1 MSRLPELTP
10 ETMTEAQ
17 RRVAEEIA
25 SGPRGGVRGPFPW
38 LLRSPGIAG
47 QVQRLGAYIRYQ
59 SALPGNLRELAILIT
74 ARFWRAQYEW
84 HAHKPLAL
92 KEGVDE
98 AVVEAIARRRRP
110 QFADRAESAVFDF
123 CTAILVSHEAA
134 DETYQAALD
143 RLGEEQLVDL
153 VGLMGYYS
161 LLAMVMATFQIPV
174 PGGEMPLE
182 AEMLATA
189 DQQISLTD
197 PG

>member
-17 RRVAEEIA
+17 ARVAEEIA

-38 LLRSPGIAG
+38 LLRSPGIAAH
-47 QVQRLGAYIRYQ
+47 VQRLGAYIRYE

-84 HAHKPLAL
+84 HAHQPLAL

-98 AVVEAIARRRRP
+98 AVIAALQHRRRP
-110 QFADRAESAVFDF
+110 EFTDDAEAAVYDF
-123 CTAILVSHEAA
+123 CTAMLESHEVSDTAY
-134 DETYQAALD
+134 EAALA
-143 RLGEEQLVDL
+143 RLGEERLVDL
-153 VGLMGYYS
+153 IGLMGYYS

-174 PGGEMPLE
+174 PGGEAPLK
-182 AEMLATA
+182 
-189 DQQISLTD
+189 D
-197 PG
+197 